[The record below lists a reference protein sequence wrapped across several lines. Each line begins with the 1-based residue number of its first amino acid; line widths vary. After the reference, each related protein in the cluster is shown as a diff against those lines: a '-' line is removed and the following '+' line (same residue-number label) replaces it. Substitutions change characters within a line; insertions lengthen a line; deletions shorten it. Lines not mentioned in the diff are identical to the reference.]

1 MQEVIG
7 SFLHMLAVTG
17 LCGLLLFVYLW
28 YRFR

>member
-7 SFLHMLAVTG
+7 GFFHMLATTG
-17 LCGLLLFVYLW
+17 LCGLLLFAYIW